1 MINSYWKVVDD
12 MNLNFNVNEYLLAW
26 YLLYSASL
34 SKEIDKFR
42 KNLWSKY
49 KKEYN
54 FCYKDKAEIIK
65 YGKDFIPDNDI
76 LYNEIFESDLYI
88 SLKKETEKHK
98 MHLEKV
104 VLSDNKLIKKSVKSV
119 LKMKLNDDYPVYVIH
134 PRMEVIEYNNLAG
147 AVIWGSDKD
156 KYDFLTILILTIVKG
171 IFHNENQEYKEIQD
185 AIIELAV
192 LNEINKQISD
202 MNTYEHGDKTLKIIK
217 RQIYP
222 FWLMYLGYDTKEDLL
237 SRMIEDKIVFDASK
251 YPIDKNMKKMNLEEF
266 TKFCIKNNKH
276 ILKLGNVLKIEA
288 VEDIEVI

>member
-1 MINSYWKVVDD
+1 
-12 MNLNFNVNEYLLAW
+12 MNLNFSVNEYLLAW

-42 KNLWSKY
+42 KNLWNKY

-54 FCYKDKAEIIK
+54 FCYKDKEEIIK

-98 MHLEKV
+98 MHLEKLV
-104 VLSDNKLIKKSVKSV
+104 FNDNKLITKATLSV
-119 LKMKLNDDYPVYVIH
+119 LKMKLCDEYPIYVVH
-134 PRMEVIEYNNLAG
+134 PRMEIIEYSKKNNSI
-147 AVIWGSDKD
+147 IWGSDKD
-156 KYDFLTILILTIVKG
+156 KYDFLIILILTIVKG
-171 IFHNENQEYKEIQD
+171 LFEDKYEDFKEIKN

-192 LNEINKQISD
+192 LNEINNQISNV
-202 MNTYEHGDKTLKIIK
+202 NTYNQGDKVLKIIK

-237 SRMIEDKIVFDASK
+237 NRMIEDKIAFDASK
-251 YPIDKNMKKMNLEEF
+251 YPIDKNMKKMSLDEF
-266 TKFCIKNNKH
+266 INFCIKNNKH
-276 ILKLGNVLKIEA
+276 ILKLGNVIQIEK
-288 VEDIEVI
+288 EEEIEVI